1 MIFCRM
7 SVTKQTSPIDFHS
20 MEKKI
25 KNLME
30 VNRVHQLFGY
40 TDILQ
45 NIIVCLQQKNEIHTD
60 LEQLESEQMMTEFSF
75 F

>member
-20 MEKKI
+20 MEKK